1 MPDPW
6 DAALQAGV
14 DEVGIGTLAG
24 PVTAAAV
31 LLDPARPIDGLG
43 DSKAIAPGRR
53 ETLAEAI
60 KAGSLA
66 WAVGWA
72 TVAEIDRMNILRASH
87 LAMQRAIASLS
98 IEPRLVLVDGNKTPN
113 LKEPVVA
120 VVQGD
125 KKIPQIGAASILA
138 KVARDRH
145 MTVLA
150 GRFPGY
156 GLEQHKG
163 YATKAHRAALNALGP
178 TPQHRRSFAP
188 VREALGGE
196 TLDEPRQRALLDGA
210 TE

>member
-1 MPDPW
+1 M
-6 DAALQAGV
+6 

-53 ETLAEAI
+53 ETLAEEI
-60 KAGSLA
+60 KATSLA

-72 TVAEIDRMNILRASH
+72 TVIEIDRLNILRASH
-87 LAMQRAIASLS
+87 VAMQRAIAALS
-98 IEPRLVLVDGNKTPN
+98 VAPRLVLVDGNKTPN
-113 LKEPVVA
+113 LTEPVVA

-125 KKIPQIGAASILA
+125 KRIPQIGAASILA

-156 GLEQHKG
+156 GFEQHKG
-163 YATKAHRAALNALGP
+163 YATAAHRAALADLGP

-188 VREALGGE
+188 VRDALARSGQDSLPGV
-196 TLDEPRQRALLDGA
+196 DSP
-210 TE
+210 